1 MLPKLSSISLKL
13 AIMMLCLLWI
23 IPVKAAQAETPPQF
37 HLTTTN
43 DTSIVGNDI
52 MINLSG
58 SQLKDLYAYEVN
70 LTFDSNKL
78 QFKNA
83 VSGLPGG
90 FSVNPILDGNK
101 IQLARTIVGASSGV
115 NGDATLYTL
124 TFKSIA
130 SGTADIFLT
139 GLTLVNSQLDSSE
152 VTSNAKVS
160 VVIGGAGGGNSGS
173 GDNPSIPSIPLNN
186 EPSTSITLT
195 PDMITN
201 DGDGKVTVEVTEA
214 VKVVKVPLNL
224 FEIDGQTSLVVMK
237 ENLSMEFPAGLLLEL
252 KNNMSEEQMRSSTV
266 SLTMNPLSN
275 SAAKNL
281 ITEAGV
287 LAGANLNLASEVYEF
302 KLELI
307 TENNEST
314 LITRFTKPITLRFK
328 MDPSLNEKLVSIYYI
343 GDSGSLEFIDGNYR
357 SGEIVAEIHHFS
369 KYAAIEFKK
378 QFDDVPRE
386 YWASDVIK
394 QLAAKQIVNGTSSTT
409 FEPNR
414 EVSRADFTA
423 LLVRA
428 LKLTSKGDIA
438 FSDVTES
445 DWFFNEVAI
454 AVKAGIVE
462 GKTESFFD
470 SSASISREEMI
481 TMLMRAYQIY
491 HNEAVTLASS
501 KFDDENMISSWA
513 MPYVKG
519 AKILNLIQG
528 RQGNLFVPQGVG
540 NRAEAAQM
548 IYNLL
553 KLMEKK

>member
-23 IPVKAAQAETPPQF
+23 VPTKAAQAETTPQF
-37 HLTTTN
+37 LLTTTN
-43 DTSIVGNDI
+43 NTSTVGNDI
-52 MINLSG
+52 MISLNG
-58 SQLKDLYAYEVN
+58 SQLNDLYAYEVN
-70 LTFDSNKL
+70 LTYDSNKL

-83 VSGLPGG
+83 VSGLAGG

-101 IQLARTIVGASSGV
+101 IQLARTNVGASSGL

-130 SGTADIFLT
+130 SGTADVSLA

-152 VTSNAKVS
+152 VASSTKAS
-160 VVIGGAGGGNSGS
+160 VVITTGAGGGS
-173 GDNPSIPSIPLNN
+173 NPSIPSNN
-186 EPSTSITLT
+186 DPSTSITLT

-201 DGDGKVTVEVTEA
+201 EGDGKVIVEVTGA

-237 ENLSMEFPAGLLLEL
+237 ENLRLEFPAGLLLEL
-252 KNNMSEEQMRSSTV
+252 KGNMSEDHIRSSTI
-266 SLTMNPLSN
+266 SLTMNPLST
-275 SAAKNL
+275 SEAKNL
-281 ITEAGV
+281 ITGAGD

-307 TENNEST
+307 TENNQST

-328 MDPSLNEKLVSIYYI
+328 VDPTLNEKLVSIYYI
-343 GDSGSLEFIDGNYR
+343 GDNGSLEFIGGNYG

-369 KYAAIEFKK
+369 KYAAIEFNK
-378 QFDDVPRE
+378 QFDDVPNE
-386 YWASDVIK
+386 HWASEVIK

-438 FSDVTES
+438 FSDVKES

-462 GKTESFFD
+462 GKTDLLFD
-470 SSASISREEMI
+470 SAASISREEMI
-481 TMLMRAYQIY
+481 TMLMRAYQIH
-491 HNEAVTLASS
+491 HNEATTLESS
-501 KFDDENMISSWA
+501 KFNDDNMISSWA
-513 MPYVKG
+513 LPHVRS
-519 AKILNLIQG
+519 AKILKLVQG
-528 RQGNLFVPQGVG
+528 REGNLFVPQGVG
-540 NRAEAAQM
+540 NRAEAAQL
-548 IYNLL
+548 IFNLL
-553 KLMEKK
+553 NLLETK